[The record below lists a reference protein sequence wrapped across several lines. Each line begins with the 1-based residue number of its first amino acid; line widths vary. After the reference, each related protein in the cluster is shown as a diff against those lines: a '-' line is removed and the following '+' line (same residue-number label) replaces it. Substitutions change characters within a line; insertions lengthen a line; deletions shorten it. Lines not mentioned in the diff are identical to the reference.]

1 MEVEVRRVGKQDC
14 FASLPSTLLE
24 AFLSDQLP
32 SFPLVLELRVPGK
45 KGRGGPWFVAWDG
58 SASRSS
64 HVEVSTLQYST
75 PQNKF
80 HSNFFHVCAFVSLVE
95 FFQKLAILALQL
107 IVIDLLL
114 RVHCTPWT

>member
-14 FASLPSTLLE
+14 FASLPNTLLE

-45 KGRGGPWFVAWDG
+45 KGQGGPWFVAWDG

-64 HVEVSTLQYST
+64 HIEVSILNINSIDFVTFSR
-75 PQNKF
+75 
-80 HSNFFHVCAFVSLVE
+80 FHVFTSSWNCREAANSRFSISA
-95 FFQKLAILALQL
+95 LA
-107 IVIDLLL
+107 
-114 RVHCTPWT
+114 CSKF